1 MKKERLERQEHYKSE
16 RKDEKGR
23 ARETRVRDRMKKK
36 GLERQE
42 QDNSERQFGL
52 VNVTSYSTYRYGTED
67 AVPYG
72 TVGTS

>member
-42 QDNSERQFGL
+42 QDNSERQDEKARAGE
-52 VNVTSYSTYRYGTED
+52 TRAGQ
-67 AVPYG
+67 G
-72 TVGTS
+72 